1 MYRTG
6 DTFKMD
12 WLRRRPALIAVVLIL
27 TASVIGMV
35 FVLYA
40 TQGGPGVGSDSTIYL
55 LSAQNLLAGNGLGW
69 MEPGGFHRLDY
80 YPPFYPL
87 TAAGSALLAGDV
99 VNGTRWLNTLLFG
112 GLAALLGGWYYRASR
127 QPLLAGILSG
137 MLAVSPVLV
146 GVAVWAMS
154 EPVFL
159 LTGFAGLALL
169 AAYLASPRTST
180 LVMAALLIGL
190 AFLSRYLGVA
200 FILAGALML
209 LLLPV
214 YDEEPFLH
222 RLPRSLVFGAIA
234 ALPMLIWL
242 ALDFISSGT
251 IGGRSGMPAEMF
263 LPRFF
268 GTFPALEP
276 IVLFWLLPESVA
288 DRLPDSVQML
298 LFLLPFVFLGGLGAW
313 VWLKYSRTGF
323 FERAPFT
330 GTARLALIM
339 ALFIVVYLP
348 VLAVLQAMI
357 YPPVALDHR
366 MLSPVHVAVVVLLF
380 ALAYLGSGLFTTHRR
395 MSYTLVLLALVV
407 FSGTYLLRGA
417 LVTREYQ
424 HNGIGYSSQAW
435 QTSPLLEVVRALPNE
450 TPLITNDKAAIL
462 FLTGRPAYEVV
473 EIYQDTPSSQFSSYG
488 SGSDESQRVFREEAG
503 ALVLF
508 NASLQEDFG
517 SYGDRIEQR
526 LAALTVGLYRY
537 YEGDDG
543 AVYFFHQPAAS
554 TDLTTR

>member
-1 MYRTG
+1 
-6 DTFKMD
+6 MD
-12 WLRRRPALIAVVLIL
+12 WLRRRPALIAAVLIL
-27 TASVIGMV
+27 IASLAGML
-35 FVLYA
+35 FVLFA

-87 TAAGSALLAGDV
+87 SVAGSALLAGDV
-99 VNGTRWLNTLLFG
+99 VSGTRWLNTLLFG
-112 GLAALLGGWYYRASR
+112 GLVALLGGWYYKASR

-137 MLAVSPVLV
+137 TLAVSPILI

-169 AAYLASPRTST
+169 SGYLSRPRAIT
-180 LVMAALLIGL
+180 LVKAALLIGL

-200 FILAGALML
+200 FILTGALVL
-209 LLLPV
+209 LLMPV
-214 YDEEPFLH
+214 SDEEPFIH
-222 RLPRSLVFGAIA
+222 RLRRSVVFGAIA

-242 ALDFISSGT
+242 ALDYFSSGT
-251 IGGRSGMPAEMF
+251 IGGRSGMPLEMF

-268 GTFPALEP
+268 GTFTALEP

-288 DRLPDSVQML
+288 SRMPGIVQGL
-298 LFLLPFVFLGGLGAW
+298 LFLLPFVLLALLGAW
-313 VWLKYSRTGF
+313 VWIKYNRTGF
-323 FERAPFT
+323 FDRGPLT
-330 GTARLALIM
+330 GAARLALIM
-339 ALFIVVYLP
+339 ALFIVVYIP
-348 VLAVLQAMI
+348 VLAVLQAVI

-380 ALAYLGSGLFTTHRR
+380 ALAYLGSSLLTVQRR
-395 MSYTLVLLALVV
+395 TAYALVLLALLAL
-407 FSGTYLLRGA
+407 SSTYFLRGA
-417 LVTREYQ
+417 LVAREYQ
-424 HNGIGYSSQAW
+424 HTGIGYSSQAW
-435 QTSPLLEVVRALPNE
+435 QTSPLLEVVRDLPAG

-462 FLTGRPAYEVV
+462 FFIGRPAYEVV
-473 EIYQDTPSSQFSSYG
+473 EIYQDIPASHFSSYG
-488 SGSDESQRVFREEAG
+488 SGSDEPQRVFREEAG

-517 SYGDRIEQR
+517 VYGDRIEER
-526 LAALTVGLYRY
+526 LAALTAGLYRY

-543 AVYFFHQPAAS
+543 ALYFFHQPPAS
-554 TDLTTR
+554 NDLTAR

>member
-1 MYRTG
+1 
-6 DTFKMD
+6 MD
-12 WLRRRPALIAVVLIL
+12 WLRRRPALLAAVLIL
-27 TASVIGMV
+27 VSSVTGML

-87 TAAGSALLAGDV
+87 AAAGSALLAGDV
-99 VNGTRWLNTLLFG
+99 VSGTRWLNTLLFG

-127 QPLLAGILSG
+127 QPVLAGMLSG
-137 MLAVSPVLV
+137 TLAVSPVLI

-169 AAYLASPRTST
+169 AAYLARPRAIT

-200 FILAGALML
+200 FILAGALVL
-209 LLLPV
+209 LLMPV

-222 RLPRSLVFGAIA
+222 RLRRSLVFGAIA
-234 ALPMLIWL
+234 ALPMVIWL
-242 ALDFISSGT
+242 VLDYFSSGT

-268 GTFPALEP
+268 GTFPALQP
-276 IVLFWLLPESVA
+276 IVLFWLLPESIA
-288 DRLPDSVQML
+288 NRLPDIVQIV
-298 LFLLPFVFLGGLGAW
+298 LFLLPFVFLIGLGAW
-313 VWLKYSRTGF
+313 VGLKYSRTDF

-330 GTARLALIM
+330 GTVRLAWIM

-366 MLSPVHVAVVVLLF
+366 MLSPVHAAVVVLLF
-380 ALAYLGSGLFTTHRR
+380 ALAHLGGSLLTAQRR
-395 MSYTLVLLALVV
+395 LGYTLVLLALLVV
-407 FSGTYLLRGA
+407 SGTYMLRGA
-417 LVTREYQ
+417 LVAREYQ
-424 HNGIGYSSQAW
+424 HTGIGYSSQAW
-435 QTSPLLEVVRALPNE
+435 QTSPLLDVVRALPAE

-462 FLTGRPAYEVV
+462 FLAGRPAYEVG

-488 SGSDESQRVFREEAG
+488 SGFDESQRVFREEAG

-508 NASLQEDFG
+508 SASLQEDFG
-517 SYGDRIEQR
+517 SYGDRIEER
-526 LAALTVGLYRY
+526 LAALTAGLYRY

-543 AVYFFHQPAAS
+543 AVYFFHQPPAS
-554 TDLTTR
+554 TDLITR